1 MSNTSRNPVIDD
13 GYRRA
18 AGAPPGVAALPTRLT
33 REYGLRHPF
42 VGAGMG
48 FIAHE
53 QLAAA
58 VTNAGGLGVLGA
70 SPDPPDSLV
79 VMVERL
85 RALISGPFGVDLIC
99 ADTGFGPASTD
110 EHIETCVELDVP
122 LVVFHHDPPPARWVS
137 TLRTAGTRVWM
148 QVSSP
153 ELASAAIEL
162 GVDGIVAQGSEA
174 GGHARGRIPLHV
186 LLRTIR
192 HRWPDMLALAAG
204 GISDGT
210 AAAAALRMGADGVW
224 VGTALVAAVEANA
237 HPEYK
242 RRLIESLGTTLRT
255 NAFGPEWPDQPYRL
269 LATPAV
275 RSAEASVRGADP
287 QQHDTIGRTR
297 LFPHSAN
304 MPYDMPIR
312 SALPPT
318 PETNGDW
325 ESMVYPAGEGVG
337 AVRSTVPAAEIIR
350 QMMSQAYDILTTEH
364 PLRIHTESR
373 GIAMPTFSRVSH
385 ISFSVRDAEA
395 SARWWAALFELTE
408 LDRVVGDGWHGI
420 LLMHRWS
427 RTIIEFQQHDRN
439 QGENF
444 DPRRTGF
451 DHMGFK
457 VDKRA
462 DLDEWLQRFEQRG
475 VTHSPIAEREYGAVL
490 PFKDPDGIQF
500 EMFFKSDHP

>member
-1 MSNTSRNPVIDD
+1 MSNSPSNPVIDK
-13 GYRRA
+13 GHRCA
-18 AGAPPGVAALPTRLT
+18 VSASPGVAALPTRLT
-33 REYGLRHPF
+33 REYDTRHPF

-70 SPDPPDSLV
+70 SPDPADSLV
-79 VMVERL
+79 AMVERL
-85 RALISGPFGVDLIC
+85 RALTSGQFGVDLIC

-110 EHIETCVELDVP
+110 EHIDACVELEVP

-137 TLRTAGTRVWM
+137 TLHTAGARVWM
-148 QVSSP
+148 QASSP

-174 GGHARGRIPLHV
+174 GGHARGRIPLHA

-192 HRWPDMLALAAG
+192 HRWPDMLVLGAG

-210 AAAAALRMGADGVW
+210 AAAAALRTGADGVW

-255 NAFGPEWPDQPYRL
+255 TAFGPEWPDQPYRL
-269 LATPAV
+269 LATAPA
-275 RSAEASVRGADP
+275 RTAKASVGGADTR
-287 QQHDTIGRTR
+287 QHGTIGRTR

-318 PETNGDW
+318 PETSGDW

-337 AVRSTVPAAEIIR
+337 AVRSTVPAAEIIG
-350 QMMSQAYDILTTEH
+350 QMMSQAYDILTT
-364 PLRIHTESR
+364 
-373 GIAMPTFSRVSH
+373 
-385 ISFSVRDAEA
+385 
-395 SARWWAALFELTE
+395 
-408 LDRVVGDGWHGI
+408 
-420 LLMHRWS
+420 
-427 RTIIEFQQHDRN
+427 
-439 QGENF
+439 
-444 DPRRTGF
+444 
-451 DHMGFK
+451 
-457 VDKRA
+457 
-462 DLDEWLQRFEQRG
+462 
-475 VTHSPIAEREYGAVL
+475 
-490 PFKDPDGIQF
+490 
-500 EMFFKSDHP
+500 